1 MPISADLLGVFSNN
15 PVGRSYLKHILNSK
29 IEEKGDQP
37 MKPGLLTSA
46 VQNPNMQKALD
57 QVISEWASVPEN
69 RAKLIK
75 ALPNMAGQ

>member
-1 MPISADLLGVFSNN
+1 MPYSADLLGVFADNH
-15 PVGRSYLKHILNSK
+15 VGRAYLKHILNSK
-29 IEEKGDQP
+29 IEEKGNQP

-69 RAKLIK
+69 RAKLVK
-75 ALPNMAGQ
+75 ALPNLVGQ